1 MNPSAADTELLT
13 LARRGDQAALQ
24 QLLARSHC
32 DLQRFSRRVC
42 ANAQD
47 AEDATQ
53 VALWQ
58 LHQKIG
64 TLQILAAFAGWLFRI
79 VERECRR
86 LLRLS
91 QRAVPI
97 DESTLAAAIEPAAP
111 LDLRSDLVAAI
122 AALPPIYREIL
133 VLRDIEEQTAPEA
146 ALHLG
151 ISVQAAKSR
160 LHRARM
166 LLREAFGGSTAARE

>member
-1 MNPSAADTELLT
+1 MNPSAGDTELLA
-13 LARRGDQAALQ
+13 LAQRGDPAALQ
-24 QLLARSHC
+24 RLLAQSRG

-47 AEDATQ
+47 AEDAAQ

-64 TLQILAAFAGWLFRI
+64 TLQVLAAFAGWLFRI

-91 QRAVPI
+91 QRAEPI
-97 DESTLAAAIEPAAP
+97 DESTLAAASAPAVP
-111 LDLRSDLVAAI
+111 LDLRRDLAAAI

-146 ALHLG
+146 AQHLG
-151 ISVQAAKSR
+151 ITVQAAKSR

-166 LLREAFGGSTAARE
+166 LLRETLGAA